1 MNSEI
6 TNRRIP
12 ADFADKQTEFVNK
25 SAEGT
30 VNSGMNSE
38 FGMNSDFGRTRLNEF
53 KQI

>member
-12 ADFADKQTEFVNK
+12 ANFADKQAEFVNK
-25 SAEGT
+25 SVEGT
-30 VNSGMNSE
+30 VNS
-38 FGMNSDFGRTRLNEF
+38 GMNSDFGRTRLNEF